1 MSNLYLSFNPNYKI
15 KKRGDYLFLYSKD
28 FSEISGVKPLAPI
41 EAIILI
47 YCDGTKTYEEVI
59 NFAKSLISSYSLK
72 EEDFKN
78 LKIIINTFIK
88 NQILLK
94 SPFKKKHNFD
104 YNLSEILS
112 CKIPD
117 SPKVIH
123 LEIPI
128 GFGLLLTHKCP
139 FCCVYCYAKTIKS
152 NEKEEYISLD
162 RLLKIFSE
170 AKDLEIE
177 SVAISGGEP
186 FSYPKIFDIIKEILQ
201 MGIFPIISTKFPLKE
216 KEISYL
222 KKLGLKKIQVS
233 LDSHKEEIVNSLLG
247 VPNYFSSIINTIK
260 TLISYN
266 IEVRINCVLTKETI
280 KDIDNFIYFLY
291 ELGIRQLGLA
301 PYSANLSHYD
311 FSLFPAKEEYKKL
324 KFLLKK
330 IKKELPD
337 FLVHYFC
344 PIELEE
350 KLKRKEFEWCSAG
363 RFGFAILPNG
373 KVTIC
378 EQLTTDDFIVG
389 DLNYQGIMDIWNSDN
404 MLNFRFPKREYFKDT
419 ECYYCEEFEE
429 CSKYQG
435 RCYLRT
441 LIVFN
446 RIFAPDPFCPKVS
459 DKVNFRQW

>member
-1 MSNLYLSFNPNYKI
+1 MINSYLLFNPDISIKKINNYLYLYK
-15 KKRGDYLFLYSKD
+15 KD
-28 FSEISGVKPLAPI
+28 FSEGTGIKPLAPI

-47 YCDGTKTYEEVI
+47 YCDGTKTYEEVV
-59 NFAKSLISSYSLK
+59 NFAKSLINFYSLT

-78 LKIIINTFIK
+78 LKIIIDIFIK

-94 SPFKKKHNFD
+94 LSFKKKYNFD
-104 YNLSEILS
+104 YNLSEILN
-112 CKIPD
+112 CEIPD
-117 SPKVIH
+117 SPKISR

-128 GFGLLLTHKCP
+128 GFTFLLTQRCP
-139 FCCVYCYAKTIKS
+139 FRCVYCYAKTIKL
-152 NEKEEYISLD
+152 NGKEKYISFD
-162 RLLKIFSE
+162 RLLKIFLE
-170 AKDLEIE
+170 AKNLGIE

-186 FSYPKIFDIIKEILQ
+186 FLYPKIFDIIKEILQ

-233 LDSHKEEIVNSLLG
+233 LDSHKEEIVDSLLG
-247 VPNYFSSIINTIK
+247 VSNYFSSIINTIK

-266 IEVRINCVLTKETI
+266 IEVRINCVLTKNTI
-280 KDIDNFIYFLY
+280 GDVYGFIYFLY
-291 ELGIRQLGLA
+291 ELGIRQLCLS

-311 FSLFPAKEEYKKL
+311 FSLFPTKEEYKKL
-324 KFLLKK
+324 KFLLRK

-337 FLVHYFC
+337 FLIHYSC
-344 PIELEE
+344 PVELEK
-350 KLKRKEFEWCSAG
+350 KLKRKKLERCPVGKYS
-363 RFGFAILPNG
+363 FAILPDG

-378 EQLTTDDFIVG
+378 EQLTTDDFVVG
-389 DLNYQGIMDIWNSDN
+389 DLNYQGIMDVWNSDD

-446 RIFAPDPFCPKVS
+446 RIFAPDPFCPKVTN
-459 DKVNFRQW
+459 KINFRQW